1 MAAFAIGGGII
12 LIEIAH
18 QEGYINVDWSKIT
31 KKLDKVSDK
40 VETAVTGKEKTWVD
54 KVSYFLFYDFWLYIL
69 SITFRCE
76 NQSLVTHYLWFL
88 LLGERFWE
96 SHLPNFLL

>member
-1 MAAFAIGGGII
+1 MKHFRFRATGFATMKVGKVAAFAIGGGII

-40 VETAVTGKEKTWVD
+40 VESAVTGKDKSWVD
-54 KVSYFLFYDFWLYIL
+54 KVS
-69 SITFRCE
+69 S
-76 NQSLVTHYLWFL
+76 
-88 LLGERFWE
+88 
-96 SHLPNFLL
+96 